1 MGWGCPE
8 ESREGGLTI
17 TGDLLEEDDR
27 EWLVALK
34 AALVPLRLEGA
45 GGPSPGRQG
54 APWPI
59 QGPPLAK
66 GDPRKTRPA
75 PRKGAMSSKAG
86 EAAAGKKPRCPN
98 SPGDPDDDEI
108 QVVKVQQGGL
118 TLPTRVK
125 ERPYERDDQWWEA
138 IPLVAGEGRMV
149 VKKLAA
155 GAYITG
161 CARSSSSG
169 SPRGE
174 VLLKLRPDGRPWL
187 PP

>member
-1 MGWGCPE
+1 
-8 ESREGGLTI
+8 
-17 TGDLLEEDDR
+17 
-27 EWLVALK
+27 
-34 AALVPLRLEGA
+34 
-45 GGPSPGRQG
+45 
-54 APWPI
+54 
-59 QGPPLAK
+59 
-66 GDPRKTRPA
+66 
-75 PRKGAMSSKAG
+75 MSSKAG
-86 EAAAGKKPRCPN
+86 EAAAQGTAAGKKPRCPN